1 MSDPGASGT
10 IAIDRQMAVVPVVTA
25 AAEARTLAQPTKAG
39 LVCIVVLETRVGD
52 ATLTVTGG
60 YNQAADTAIVFN
72 TAGDWVRFAS
82 VKVGASYYWRVLSS
96 EGTTL
101 AGGENALTGVA
112 AGTVAA
118 SKAVIVSADKDAG
131 DFRNLDCVNLDAG
144 SSGAAG
150 TIDVFPTTASRGKL
164 ELSCTDQTGDTTVS
178 VVADAMA
185 AARTIHLPD
194 PGKTSYLMQSTAPI
208 TCAEADVLD
217 DAVAGTAV
225 ASKAVVV
232 DANKDVGD
240 FRNVGYSGALTGKAG
255 ATAAAVALR
264 LGATAT
270 EGLEIKVI
278 DETVNLTNA
287 VETNLT
293 ETVPAGA
300 VILSVQA
307 NLQTTVVGDASGDN
321 GLVKVGIGITADPDK
336 YGKSADLVKNHKID
350 TIPDWAVLSGA
361 ETVCVKGCDAAGAA
375 VTEKFVADVP
385 AGTRDQVRVR
395 IVYAV
400 PNSLDDAA

>member
-1 MSDPGASGT
+1 MSAHRVLFDLKNAPYQMTDPGASGT
-10 IAIDRQMAVVPVVTA
+10 VTVNRQLAVVPVVTA
-25 AAEARTLAQPTKAG
+25 TAEARTLAQPTKAG
-39 LVCIVVLETRVGD
+39 LLCTVLLKTDGGD
-52 ATLTVTGG
+52 LTLTVTGG
-60 YNQAADTAIVFN
+60 YNQGGDTSITFAE
-72 TAGDWVRFAS
+72 AGDWVTLQS
-82 VKVGASYYWRVLSS
+82 VVSGTSYYWRVLGS

-101 AGGENALTGVA
+101 AGGENALTGVTA
-112 AGTVAA
+112 GTISANKAVIANADSNIGVVKATALHIGTSGSETQVTATAAELNYCDVTTAGTV
-118 SKAVIVSADKDAG
+118 
-131 DFRNLDCVNLDAG
+131 
-144 SSGAAG
+144 
-150 TIDVFPTTASRGKL
+150 
-164 ELSCTDQTGDTTVS
+164 Q
-178 VVADAMA
+178 
-185 AARTIHLPD
+185 
-194 PGKTSYLMQSTAPI
+194 
-208 TCAEADVLD
+208 
-217 DAVAGTAV
+217 
-225 ASKAVVV
+225 ASKAVVA

-240 FRNVGYSGALTGKAG
+240 FRNVGMSGVLTNKAG
-255 ATAAAVALR
+255 AASAAVAAR
-264 LGATAT
+264 FGATAT

-307 NLQTTVVGDASGDN
+307 NLQTTVVGDASGDD
-321 GLVKVGIGITADPDK
+321 GLVKVGIGITSDPDK

-361 ETVCVKGCDAAGAA
+361 EIVCVKGCDTSGDG

-385 AGTRDQVRVR
+385 AGTRNQVRVR